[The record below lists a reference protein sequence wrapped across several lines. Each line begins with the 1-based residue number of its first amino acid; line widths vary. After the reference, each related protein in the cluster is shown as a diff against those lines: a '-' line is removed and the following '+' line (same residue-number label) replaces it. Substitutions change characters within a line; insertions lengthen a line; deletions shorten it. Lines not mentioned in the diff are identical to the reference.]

1 MVRVDTHKAPKVAVA
16 AVKVG
21 GVKIAAAVE
30 AVIVTKEEVV
40 DHERMSAKLEASQCE
55 Q

>member
-1 MVRVDTHKAPKVAVA
+1 MVRVETHKAPKAAVA

-30 AVIVTKEEVV
+30 AVAVIATKEEVV
-40 DHERMSAKLEASQCE
+40 AHEIMSANLVARQ
-55 Q
+55 

>member
-1 MVRVDTHKAPKVAVA
+1 MVRVETHKAPKVAVA

-30 AVIVTKEEVV
+30 AVIATKEEVV
-40 DHERMSAKLEASQCE
+40 YHEIMSAKVEARQ
-55 Q
+55 